1 MTVDRRIQLLAIVVT
16 GVLTKL
22 AAQEAPASEV
32 VTIVSP
38 AEDAYVAGPTSLR
51 ARIEPSA
58 AVENVIFFVDGRQA
72 CVMSKPPF
80 ECDWDAGGPVIEHQ
94 VRLVATFAG
103 GRRVVRT
110 ARTKALAY
118 AESVDVDAVQVTA
131 TVIAHDGHYVKGL
144 PGSAFH
150 VFEDGKPQT
159 ISHFESED
167 VPLDLVV
174 ALDISGSMTAAMPKL
189 KEAAKEFLATVP
201 ARDKVTVLGFND
213 SIFTLTRNSTDP
225 AERAAVVERIAPWG
239 GTALYDVI
247 VRGVDLLGRQSGRK
261 AIVVFTDGEDQ
272 GSRTAIEEVER
283 RLQSSDVTIYVIA
296 QGRGTSLD
304 PLKKIMLRLSQP
316 TGGRALFTQKIEQLR
331 EAFAELLDELS
342 NQYLLG
348 YSPTNTLRDDKLRHI
363 KVEVD
368 GHRAV
373 RARQSYRAAS
383 AETK

>member
-80 ECDWDAGGPVIEHQ
+80 ECDWDAGRPVIEHQ

-131 TVIAHDGHYVKGL
+131 TVIDHDGHYVKGL
-144 PGSAFH
+144 PRSAFH